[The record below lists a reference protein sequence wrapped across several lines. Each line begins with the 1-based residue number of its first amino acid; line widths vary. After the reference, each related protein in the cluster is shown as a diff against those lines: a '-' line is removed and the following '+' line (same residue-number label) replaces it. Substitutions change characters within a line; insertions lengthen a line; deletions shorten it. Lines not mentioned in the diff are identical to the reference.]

1 MPIKKCKYCKTRMN
15 KVVWGM
21 PIQDDY
27 ENADDFTE
35 FRGCIITEPTETWRC
50 DFCDSKIIPSHTPE
64 GGLCIEEAPVQLTK
78 ALRVFASR
86 INQIADL
93 HYLPDSIERSQVAT
107 LECGGYEALDRKGF
121 GYSFDHLTPEQTPG
135 LTLPDLFSAHEKKGD
150 FLAVEVCPNLELRFY
165 FNGTGELV
173 TNVAASKQNLS
184 QRRDLYDIDAS
195 EFSGIESQIED
206 LIAGNKL
213 LLAVTAR
220 ILKTQDICESE
231 SCDHPESGGWEG
243 LEELRELLS
252 HPFASLSASFPTL
265 SAPKL
270 AKQVDEVSL

>member
-21 PIQDDY
+21 PMQDDY

-64 GGLCIEEAPVQLTK
+64 GGLCVEEAPAQLTN
-78 ALRVFASR
+78 ALKVFASR

-107 LECGGYEALDRKGF
+107 LVCGGYEALNRRGF
-121 GYSFDHLTPEQTPG
+121 GYTFDNLTAEQTLG
-135 LTLPDLFSAHEKKGD
+135 LMLPDPFNAHEKKGD

-173 TNVAASKQNLS
+173 THVAAGKQNLS
-184 QRRDLYDIDAS
+184 QPRDLYDFDAS
-195 EFSGIESQIED
+195 EFSGIENQIQD

-213 LLAVTAR
+213 LLAVTAM
-220 ILKTQDICESE
+220 ILKTQDTCDAE
-231 SCDHPESGGWEG
+231 SCDHSENGGWEELNSFHSNLNHKYSSLYSHYPSISVEKV
-243 LEELRELLS
+243 LERQEI
-252 HPFASLSASFPTL
+252 
-265 SAPKL
+265 
-270 AKQVDEVSL
+270 

>member
-21 PIQDDY
+21 PMQDDY

-64 GGLCIEEAPVQLTK
+64 GGLCIEEAPAQLTN

-107 LECGGYEALDRKGF
+107 LECGGYEALNRKGF
-121 GYSFDHLTPEQTPG
+121 DYSFDHFTAEQTLG
-135 LTLPDLFSAHEKKGD
+135 LTLPDPFNTHEKKGD
-150 FLAVEVCPNLELRFY
+150 FMAVEVCPNLELRFY

-173 TNVAASKQNLS
+173 THVAASQQNLS
-184 QRRDLYDIDAS
+184 QPRDLYDFEAP
-195 EFSGIESQIED
+195 EFSAIETQIQD
-206 LIAGNKL
+206 LIVGNKL
-213 LLAVTAR
+213 LLAVTAI
-220 ILKTQDICESE
+220 ILKTQDTCDAE
-231 SCDHPESGGWEG
+231 SCDHPESRGWEELNSFQSNLHHKYATLNSQYPSVSVEKV
-243 LEELRELLS
+243 LERQE
-252 HPFASLSASFPTL
+252 F
-265 SAPKL
+265 
-270 AKQVDEVSL
+270 